1 MRSPLSEALRRA
13 ARRALPEGATLR
25 RDRGD
30 ALFVTD
36 APVRAGGGNWASGL
50 AEAGFIVRADGHLA
64 HLTPGP
70 DWITRLEADWPEPPD
85 SLSAT
90 LIRYRGLSPD
100 GAVLSLIAMG
110 LRALDGGQEG
120 PAYDRLLRQR
130 AALCLRAPDR
140 YSPGGLYACALIDH
154 LIERE
159 RCT

>member
-1 MRSPLSEALRRA
+1 MRNPLSEALRRA
-13 ARRALPEGATLR
+13 ARAALPEGAMLR

-36 APVRAGGGNWASGL
+36 APSRADGGNWASRL
-50 AEAGFIVRADGHLA
+50 AEAGFIVRADGNLA
-64 HLTPGP
+64 HLTPGHA
-70 DWITRLEADWPEPPD
+70 WVTRLEADWPEPPD

-90 LIRYRGLSPD
+90 LIRYKGLSPD
-100 GAVLSLIAMG
+100 GSVLSLIAVG

-120 PAYDRLLRQR
+120 HAYDRLLRQR

-140 YSPGGLYACALIDH
+140 YPPGGLYACALIDH